1 MRPGWSRLR
10 YIAKA
15 RLLKEGGKTAGF
27 DGKRDNVP
35 IGFMLFLWNGL
46 LSLSLRASAQPAPS
60 TEGAGE
66 PEALRLTSEGAG
78 EPEALRPSTEGAG
91 ELCSFYQQI
100 VSRRIP
106 QRKLVIFC
114 NRILPVAACAASF
127 AFGVFQREGDA
138 PVSFQRGRCGGEITV
153 EHVIAQRFR

>member
-15 RLLKEGGKTAGF
+15 RLLKEGVKTAGF

-66 PEALRLTSEGAG
+66 PEALR
-78 EPEALRPSTEGAG
+78 PSTEGAG

-106 QRKLVIFC
+106 QQKLVIFC

-153 EHVIAQRFR
+153 KHVIAQRFR

>member
-15 RLLKEGGKTAGF
+15 RLLKEGVKTAGF

-60 TEGAGE
+60 T
-66 PEALRLTSEGAG
+66 EGAG

-127 AFGVFQREGDA
+127 AFGVFQREGDD

>member
-46 LSLSLRASAQPAPS
+46 LSLSLRASVQPAPS
-60 TEGAGE
+60 T
-66 PEALRLTSEGAG
+66 EGAG

-106 QRKLVIFC
+106 QQKLVIFC

-127 AFGVFQREGDA
+127 AFGVFQRKGDA

-153 EHVIAQRFR
+153 DNVIAQRFR